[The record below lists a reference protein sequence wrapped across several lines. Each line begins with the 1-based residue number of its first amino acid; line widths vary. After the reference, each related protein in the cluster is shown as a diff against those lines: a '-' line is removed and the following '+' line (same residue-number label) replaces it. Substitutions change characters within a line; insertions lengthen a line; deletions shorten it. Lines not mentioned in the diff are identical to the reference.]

1 MKNMNTRTGT
11 GITADDME
19 AIDDLGGDF
28 APGPQG
34 IDENYEFD
42 SSDVDEKELD
52 TSGILDQEG
61 WYHFEITKVDL
72 VLGLLGDDG
81 KENTPHI
88 NVTCKSLNSVRGQS
102 PAGSVLWH
110 KIFVGAKG
118 GGPPKQGSIDSM
130 FRFGLGVGLMKW
142 GKKTNP
148 DGTEKAIL
156 VLASNG
162 STKVPPA
169 VWRTAVGAQFIAQ
182 VQKEKQQEGSNY
194 KPQFKIP
201 MGKAYRPD
209 HPDVSHVQKNVEA
222 LEAIGIKVSSTTP
235 TQTEQKA
242 KAAYKTAADT
252 AGPSSPAGKVEAP
265 AQTKQLQTA
274 AASSG
279 GDSFDMDSL

>member
-1 MKNMNTRTGT
+1 MLTD
-11 GITADDME
+11 DDMN
-19 AIDDLGGDF
+19 AISDIGGEF

-34 IDENYEFD
+34 IDENFEFD
-42 SSDVDEKELD
+42 SSDIDEKELD

-61 WYHFEITKVDL
+61 WYHFEVTKVDL
-72 VLGLLGDDG
+72 HLGLLDEDG

-88 NVTCKSLNSVRGQS
+88 NVTCRSLNSVRGQS
-102 PAGSVLWH
+102 PAGSILWH
-110 KIFVGAKG
+110 KIYVGAKG

-130 FRFGLGVGLMKW
+130 FRFGVGVGLMKW
-142 GKKTNP
+142 VKKQNP
-148 DGTEKAIL
+148 DGTEKAVL
-156 VLASNG
+156 VLASTG

-169 VWRTAVGAQFIAQ
+169 VWKTIVGAQFVAQ

-222 LEAIGIKVSSTTP
+222 LEAIGIKVSTTAP
-235 TQTEQKA
+235 TATEQKA
-242 KAAYKTAADT
+242 KAAYKTATDT
-252 AGPSSPAGKVEAP
+252 AGPSSPAGKAEAS
-265 AQTKQLQTA
+265 AQKRELQTA
-274 AASSG
+274 AA